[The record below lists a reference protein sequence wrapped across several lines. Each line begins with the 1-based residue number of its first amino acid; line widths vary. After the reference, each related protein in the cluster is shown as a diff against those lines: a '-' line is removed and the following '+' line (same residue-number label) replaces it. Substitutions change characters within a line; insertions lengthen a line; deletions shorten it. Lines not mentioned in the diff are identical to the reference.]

1 MAWNKTLPAT
11 SEKLKDTPA
20 ILQANFAAIELGT
33 DAALQITNAKVAA
46 DAGIVDTKLAEISTA
61 NKVNAT
67 AFKNL
72 AGTPSGAGQ
81 IPVANIPDLAATKI
95 TSGTMSAD
103 RLPVGTTANKIVQLD
118 SNAKIPAVDGSQ
130 LTNVKPAD
138 LAIASQARGDL
149 LYFDGTNWKRL
160 AKGDAGQVL
169 KIGANDP
176 IWGDLPKLGIR
187 SDKSSDYGAQKA
199 ATDGMV
205 EVVASWGDNGVCDYM
220 VEGFTD
226 GATNPTIRKG
236 LVHIPVIPNNGA
248 VRGGSFCMF
257 VKKNEYWKIVR
268 TVSGSVTGESLTV
281 TWLPLS

>member
-160 AKGDAGQVL
+160 AKGDATQVL
-169 KIGANDP
+169 QMGANDP
-176 IWGDLPKLGIR
+176 TWVDKIKFGDLV
-187 SDKSSDYGAQKA
+187 DKSSDYGAQKA
-199 ATDGMV
+199 ATDGFV
-205 EVVASWGDNGVCDYM
+205 CVKVVASLG
-220 VEGFTD
+220 TD
-226 GATNPTIRKG
+226 TQEWVDGYTDSLSNPTTSYW
-236 LVHIPVIPNNGA
+236 GA
-248 VRGGSFCMF
+248 GVGRVSTYQGYIKQNSFTMP
-257 VKKNEYWKIVR
+257 VKKGNYWKVVISNGSPTI
-268 TVSGSVTGESLTV
+268 TVA
-281 TWLPLS
+281 WIPLS